1 MNWKSITWLFLG
13 LRFLHKPK
21 KITRVFK
28 KKKKSKTHLSFS
40 ETQKD
45 SRLMKR
51 DFSQSRHCRD
61 FRIWKRLRVHLVAF
75 VYIFGI
81 FDASNFD
88 ESVLS
93 FPPSALMYFQQ
104 PASPTPKCQTHL
116 FPSQILL
123 KTILKRHMSA
133 WDTWM
138 LKVVTGHWTLE
149 GLAMWP
155 KSFLAVD
162 VILYHSSGLYQRNS
176 PINLINL
183 FASVVCFVHFLSP
196 LKNLRN

>member
-1 MNWKSITWLFLG
+1 MIVSGTSFFTQTQENYSRLQNKE
-13 LRFLHKPK
+13 
-21 KITRVFK
+21 
-28 KKKKSKTHLSFS
+28 KSKTHLSFS

-123 KTILKRHMSA
+123 KTILKRRLSA

-155 KSFLAVD
+155 KPFLAVD
-162 VILYHSSGLYQRNS
+162 VILYHKEIL
-176 PINLINL
+176 L
-183 FASVVCFVHFLSP
+183 
-196 LKNLRN
+196 

>member
-1 MNWKSITWLFLG
+1 MIVSGTSFFTQTQENNSRLQNKE
-13 LRFLHKPK
+13 
-21 KITRVFK
+21 
-28 KKKKSKTHLSFS
+28 KSKTHLSFS

-123 KTILKRHMSA
+123 KTILKRRLSA

-162 VILYHSSGLYQRNS
+162 VILYHKEIL
-176 PINLINL
+176 L
-183 FASVVCFVHFLSP
+183 
-196 LKNLRN
+196 

>member
-51 DFSQSRHCRD
+51 DFSQTRRCRD

-123 KTILKRHMSA
+123 KTILKRRLSA

-138 LKVVTGHWTLE
+138 LKVVTGHWTP
-149 GLAMWP
+149 GGDG
-155 KSFLAVD
+155 D
-162 VILYHSSGLYQRNS
+162 VAKTISCSRCNFISQRNS